1 LQATEPIKKGEFIM
15 DYRGEVGELDSFSA
29 ALVQSR
35 STDGTMIMTDCIDP
49 RTDHRHGV
57 SFYRLRAT
65 SWHTSSTLYLQLTN
79 NQHLSASPHSTFYNR
94 IRTVYASCKDF
105 YALSYTADEV
115 IDAVSRTYQSRDRTK
130 RKPLTMKT
138 WAS

>member
-1 LQATEPIKKGEFIM
+1 M

-35 STDGTMIMTDCIDP
+35 STDGTMIMTECIDP

-65 SWHTSSTLYLQLTN
+65 SWHTSSTLFLSTDQQPTPL
-79 NQHLSASPHSTFYNR
+79 HLSTSPPLHLPHSTFYNR

-115 IDAVSRTYQSRDRTK
+115 IDAVSRNRSKFAT
-130 RKPLTMKT
+130 
-138 WAS
+138 